1 MRRRISVAISVL
13 LFVFSTVLAPATPL
27 RFRQARGD
35 GATLQAAEPTPQ
47 PAERSSQAA
56 EVPRPAGTTSEIAE
70 STSATA
76 EGMSQTAKP
85 TAELAASVHPEK
97 EVAASN
103 AIAIWEFFPGK
114 EVADN
119 SGQGHNLRLRGES
132 RFVPGGVSG
141 NCLECVRSTGGRDTP
156 NGAIAANHP
165 ALSPAGAFTLE
176 LHIKPKPELA
186 ECDTAFLLDKKYLH
200 YPKDL
205 PDANRD
211 YCLYLRRA
219 GPASYRLVAYL
230 GYGSDSAEYV
240 SQVITLEPN
249 CWYHVAFTYDGA
261 GVGRFFLDGKCVGR
275 TAQPGRGPISPG
287 RYDLVIG
294 DRFGSL
300 YSGFPG
306 WIDEVKLLAAIPDA
320 LQVALEL
327 EPAPTARTAFRR
339 MEKEAVVELVLR
351 NDSPSPMKNVVILC
365 NSEWGQKQSVLAD
378 LPPRG
383 ENEVNVP
390 VDTRF
395 HPGRYPL
402 HIKAEVVR
410 DAKPVSATLD
420 LEIAIAARPIPNTM
434 PVIMWGTT
442 GNLDELQRLGFTHQL
457 IRLIDYRRV
466 WQAGKPTVAMGPA
479 DVLSQS
485 AALNRY
491 LERQLGAV
499 VSLSPGSW
507 LMSDAELARRFE
519 RVDRQGKPYATK
531 NVCGLFPE
539 VQQFCFHVGAS
550 VSETFGRFPAL
561 QAALIHTEVRD
572 GTNLCFHDHDQ
583 AACRA
588 ATGQDIPFQAT
599 SKGGVPYQRIP
610 AVPADRII
618 PDDHPLLVFYRWFW
632 KQGDGWNE
640 LHSAVHR
647 GLKAHR
653 ADLWTFFDP
662 AVRAPSIWGSGGEV
676 DVISQWTYSYPDPIK
691 IGQATDELFAMAE
704 GHPSQRVMKM
714 TQIIWYRSQTAPQL
728 PDDESRRAP
737 WEKESSDARFIT
749 IAPDHLREAF
759 WSKISR
765 PIAGIMYHG
774 WGSLVPGVREGS
786 YTFTHPQTK
795 EVLAELVRD
804 VVRPLG
810 PTLLQ
815 VPDAPSDVAVLES
828 FTSQMFAGRGTYGWG
843 RSWEADTH
851 LILQWAHLQP
861 RIVYEETVGAKGL
874 SAYRIVVLPGCDLL
888 PQSVVAQIE
897 EFQKNGGLVVGDE
910 LLTPAIHP
918 DVVLP
923 VYRRTAKA
931 AEDKSALQAIARQ
944 LREAIDSRYQRRVD
958 SSDPDLV
965 VRLRES
971 GAAQYVFALNDRR
984 TYGDYV
990 GHHGLVMEK
999 GLPLEGDIWTAAEN
1013 GVVYDLLASQEVS
1026 TTKEKNGLAWHVAL
1040 GPGDGRLFLIL
1051 PTRIKDVLVRCPPE
1065 ARRGDNVSIELAV
1078 IGEDGQPI
1086 KAVVPVEVKIMDPAS
1101 RLAEGSGFYG
1111 AAGGKISLAW
1121 DVAPNDAPGE
1131 WTVNVREL
1139 ASGKTTER
1147 RLRVVPAAA
1156 AAP

>member
-1 MRRRISVAISVL
+1 MSVL
-13 LFVFSTVLAPATPL
+13 LFVLATVLDPATPL
-27 RFRQARGD
+27 RFRRAQAD
-35 GATLQAAEPTPQ
+35 GATLQAAEPT
-47 PAERSSQAA
+47 RQAA
-56 EVPRPAGTTSEIAE
+56 EHSVQAADFPRPGDTTSEIAE

-76 EGMSQTAKP
+76 EDMSQTAKP
-85 TAELAASVHPEK
+85 TAEPAAPAPAEK
-97 EVAASN
+97 AVAASN
-103 AIAIWEFFPGK
+103 VIAIWEFLPGK
-114 EVADN
+114 EAADN

-141 NCLECVRSTGGRDTP
+141 NCLECFRSTGGHDTP
-156 NGAIAANHP
+156 NGAVAANHP
-165 ALSPAGAFTLE
+165 ALSPTGAFTLE
-176 LHIKPKPELA
+176 LYIKPKPELA

-219 GPASYRLVAYL
+219 GPAFYRLVAYL

-249 CWYHVAFTYDGA
+249 RWYHVAFTYDGA

-275 TAQPGRGPISPG
+275 TAQPGRGPISSG

-306 WIDEVKLLAAIPDA
+306 WIDEVKLLAAVPDA

-327 EPAPTARTAFRR
+327 DPAPTARTAFQR
-339 MEKEAVVELVLR
+339 MEKNALVELVLR

-365 NSEWGQKQSVLAD
+365 NSEWGRKQMTLAD
-378 LPPRG
+378 LPPRS
-383 ENEVNVP
+383 ENAVTVP

-395 HPGRYPL
+395 RPSRYPL
-402 HIKAEVVR
+402 HVKAEGTR
-410 DAKPVSATLD
+410 DAKPVTATLA
-420 LEIAIAARPIPNTM
+420 LEIVIAARSIPNTM
-434 PVIMWGTT
+434 PVVMWGTT
-442 GNLDELQRLGFTHQL
+442 DNLDELQRLGFTHQL
-457 IRLIDYRRV
+457 IHLIDYRRV

-479 DVLSQS
+479 ELSPQS
-485 AALNRY
+485 AMLNRY

-499 VSLSPGSW
+499 AALSPGSW
-507 LMSDAELARRFE
+507 LMSDAELAPRFE

-539 VQQFCFHVGAS
+539 VQQFCFHAGAS

-572 GTNLCFHDHDQ
+572 STNLCFHDHDRT
-583 AACRA
+583 ACRA
-588 ATGQDIPFQAT
+588 ATGQDIPDQAT
-599 SKGGVPYQRIP
+599 SKGGVSYQQISDFP
-610 AVPADRII
+610 ANRVV

-647 GLKAHR
+647 GLKSHR

-662 AVRAPSIWGSGGEV
+662 AVRAPSTWGSGGEV

-704 GHPSQRVMKM
+704 GRPGQRVMKM
-714 TQIIWYRSQTAPQL
+714 TQIIWYRSQTAPKL
-728 PDDESRRAP
+728 PEDESRRAP
-737 WEKESSDARFIT
+737 WEKESPDARFIT

-765 PIAGIMYHG
+765 PISGIMYHG

-786 YTFTHPQTK
+786 YTFTNPQTK
-795 EVLAELVRD
+795 EVLAELVHN

-810 PTLLQ
+810 PALLQ
-815 VPDAPSDVAVLES
+815 VPDAPSDVAILES

-843 RSWEADTH
+843 QSWEADAH

-861 RIVYEETVGAKGL
+861 RIVYDETVREKGL
-874 SAYRIVVLPGCDLL
+874 SPYRILVLPGCDVL
-888 PQSVVAQIE
+888 PQSVVARIE

-910 LLTPAIHP
+910 YLTPAIHP

-923 VYRRTAKA
+923 VYRRTGKA

-971 GAAQYVFALNDRR
+971 GAARYVFVLNDRR

-990 GHHGLVMEK
+990 GHHGRVMEK

-1026 TTKEKNGLAWHVAL
+1026 AKNEKNGLAWHVAL
-1040 GPGDGRLFLIL
+1040 GPGDGRVFLIL
-1051 PTRIKDVLVRCPPE
+1051 PTRIKDVVFRCPAE
-1065 ARRGDNVSIELAV
+1065 TRRGDSVPIELAV

-1086 KAVVPVEVKIMDPAS
+1086 DAVLPVEVKIKDPTGG
-1101 RLAEGSGFYG
+1101 LAEGSGFYG
-1111 AAGGKISLAW
+1111 AAGGRISLAW
-1121 DVAPNDAPGE
+1121 DVAPNDATGE
-1131 WTVNVREL
+1131 WTISVRDL
-1139 ASGKTTER
+1139 AGGKTTEH
-1147 RLRVVPAAA
+1147 RLQVVTAAA